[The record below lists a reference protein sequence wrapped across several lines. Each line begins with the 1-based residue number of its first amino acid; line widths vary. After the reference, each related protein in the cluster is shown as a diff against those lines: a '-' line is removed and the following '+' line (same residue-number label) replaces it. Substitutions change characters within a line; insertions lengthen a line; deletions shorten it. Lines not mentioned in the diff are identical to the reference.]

1 MSETSPSPTDQPK
14 PKCCQNPWLISL
26 IVSIFGMIVPLL
38 IGVSGTVFG
47 MIGAFKSLNENNE
60 ADPSELADNISQSMT
75 TTAIGI
81 VVSLIFLILFVI
93 SLVMVLSNRKR
104 KQP

>member
-1 MSETSPSPTDQPK
+1 
-14 PKCCQNPWLISL
+14 
-26 IVSIFGMIVPLL
+26 MIVPLL
-38 IGVSGTVFG
+38 IGVLRTVFG
-47 MIGAFKSLNENNE
+47 MVGAFKSLNENNE